1 MTLRVKLRR
10 MTGYILSLTAMPKRD
25 ALYAYVGLFLLVGL
39 IVALGSYLKRRRR
52 RALTEAGM
60 AIGFTLVEDPGSY
73 PIPEMPFFQNRGA
86 EIGTMLSGTVAGFE
100 AAVFDFSYA
109 EGRSR
114 VTQTAAAF
122 RKPGTNIPLFTLH
135 HRHLLDRISEAFA
148 HPVKF
153 PSNPAFSER
162 YVVKGADN
170 LQITQFFTPSI
181 LSFLEGMPP
190 NEWTVEAYHDT
201 VVVYRRRWRITPSA
215 LPQFVDDTGVIA
227 TGLLG
232 QIAPT
237 SLFR

>member
-1 MTLRVKLRR
+1 MTVRVKLRR
-10 MTGYILSLTAMPKRD
+10 MTGCILSFAAMPKRD
-25 ALYAYVGLFLLVGL
+25 ALYAYVGLLLLVGL
-39 IVALGSYLKRRRR
+39 IVAFGSYLNRRRK
-52 RALTEAGM
+52 RALIEAGM
-60 AIGFTLVEDPGSY
+60 AMGFALVEDAGAY
-73 PIPEMPFFQNRGA
+73 PIPEMPFFQKRAA
-86 EIGTMLSGTVAGFE
+86 EIGTMLSGTAAGLE

-135 HRHLLDRISEAFA
+135 PRHLLDRISEAFA

-170 LQITQFFTPSI
+170 LQTAQFFTPAI

-201 VVVYRRRWRITPSA
+201 VVVYRQRRRVAPSA
-215 LPQFVDDTGVIA
+215 LRQFVDDTGVIA